1 MYAERSTIQYV
12 DLTNNNHSTQI
23 RGLRGA
29 VAVAYDM
36 KDNYIYW
43 ADIKDQAIMRRK
55 FNGSATGKIFEF
67 FYRSEYHFQSVLAG
81 CMENL

>member
-36 KDNYIYW
+36 KDDYIYW

-55 FNGSATGKIFEF
+55 FNGSATGKIFEIF
-67 FYRSEYHFQSVLAG
+67 VQK
-81 CMENL
+81 